1 MNTYEKP
8 EIEVIEFEIS
18 NVITVSSDY
27 EHDNAYGD
35 INDLF
40 KGK

>member
-18 NVITVSSDY
+18 NVITVSSDL
-27 EHDNAYGD
+27 EHDNSYGD
-35 INDLF
+35 IGDLF

>member
-18 NVITVSSDY
+18 NVISSSDF

-35 INDLF
+35 INDLLR
-40 KGK
+40 GK